1 MAVENENAQLRKG
14 ITFRSSCCVSVSE
27 CLSLELVDLKGR
39 VAALE
44 GRLGAPVTD
53 ESQKTADEEDFD
65 LFGDEVITMV
75 SVRIPSVF
83 MVQLQNNILYIQGDE
98 EEEKVVPQPKP
109 AKPKSKEKKIISTVI
124 VIV

>member
-27 CLSLELVDLKGR
+27 CLSSELVDLKGR

-44 GRLGAPVTD
+44 SRLGVPVTD

-75 SVRIPSVF
+75 SVRNLSVC
-83 MVQLQNNILYIQGDE
+83 MVQLQ
-98 EEEKVVPQPKP
+98 K
-109 AKPKSKEKKIISTVI
+109 
-124 VIV
+124 